1 MLKLI
6 HLYRVALGRG
16 QKCRGRLW
24 SWEPASS
31 RLKYIE
37 SQENRLLLGS
47 EKAKL
52 GQGIRWSW
60 GPSRESQIGPEKCVR
75 DNADSMMDENT
86 NFESSYLDD
95 YWVDLE

>member
-6 HLYRVALGRG
+6 HLYRVAVGRG
-16 QKCRGRLW
+16 QKCRRQLW
-24 SWEPASS
+24 LRKSASP
-31 RLKYIE
+31 RLKHLE
-37 SQENRLLLGS
+37 SQENRPLLGS
-47 EKAKL
+47 DKAKL
-52 GQGIRWSW
+52 GQGIRWLW